1 VIVEPPGLPA
11 DRVGAAV
18 RSGWGVDVVGSRH
31 LSVGTAAWH
40 WRVDGDAGPHWFA
53 TVEPVSSDD
62 QRAALLAAYDAATH
76 LAGLL
81 PFVVPPVRTRDGL
94 LAVDVAP
101 GMLLSITPFLE
112 GAPGAGPLADDTARA
127 HLAGLL
133 GDLHRQRRPRHL
145 PVWRPRVGRPHAGR
159 EELEHCLRLVPWT
172 GGPWSVPTQ
181 RLLAEARPVVERAL
195 RRFVLL
201 GAAVAG
207 SVDRWVV
214 SHGQPQAENL
224 IGTPDG
230 VRLVDWGN
238 LCLAPRE
245 RDLREALGEAEGA
258 EPWFAYVES
267 GGRPDP
273 LSPDTLELFALER
286 HLGEIA
292 VHAVRFSRAH
302 EDGADERRCFG
313 ELETRVAGLLE
324 RWG

>member
-1 VIVEPPGLPA
+1 M
-11 DRVGAAV
+11 
-18 RSGWGVDVVGSRH
+18 
-31 LSVGTAAWH
+31 
-40 WRVDGDAGPHWFA
+40 
-53 TVEPVSSDD
+53 
-62 QRAALLAAYDAATH
+62 
-76 LAGLL
+76 
-81 PFVVPPVRTRDGL
+81 PPVRTRDGR

-101 GMLLSITPFLE
+101 GMLLSITPYLE
-112 GAPGAGPLADDTARA
+112 GAPGAGPLADDAARA

-145 PVWRPRVGRPHAGR
+145 PVWRPRMGRPARRPRGARGLPAGS
-159 EELEHCLRLVPWT
+159 T
-172 GGPWSVPTQ
+172 AGPAAPGRCPPSGCSP
-181 RLLAEARPVVERAL
+181 RPAPVVERTL
-195 RRFVLL
+195 RRFALL

-214 SHGQPQAENL
+214 THGEPHAENL

-245 RDLREALGEAEGA
+245 RDLREALGEAEGD

-313 ELETRVAGLLE
+313 ELEARVAALLRALGLSPGQAGP
-324 RWG
+324 RTVPSHASSPAARPGRGR